1 MARVQ
6 IAINRDKCKIP
17 MNCRKCVQVCPQ
29 CVYKVYLTRVDK
41 GKVMP
46 MDAWGL
52 AMWFPDQCRGCLECV
67 RVCPEN
73 ALELVPPC
81 EYECPAHVDISSY
94 VSLLGEGN
102 IDEAIRVHRERNPF
116 VAVSARVCPHPCET
130 MCERRKTDNPVAVRS
145 LKRYMADMAKSD
157 PAKPTMKI
165 DPRNKDKKVAVVG
178 AGPAGL
184 SCAYFLKRLGY
195 QVTVFEK
202 SNKPG
207 GMLTS
212 MIPAYRL
219 PQEIVDKE
227 INFIL
232 NLGIEL
238 KLNTQVGKD
247 ISLEELKNNGYQA
260 IFLAIGAQ
268 SSPSMKVPGEELSGV
283 IQALDFLRDCRSG
296 KKPKIGKKI
305 AVIGGGNSAIDA
317 ARIAL
322 RQGADVTVVY
332 RRNREEMPAIEAEIE
347 EAEKEGVKFRLLSKP
362 KEIKGKNGKVES
374 LVCEEMIMKGYDPS
388 ARQKSV
394 PVPGKEFTIE
404 ADTIISAIGQKLDAD
419 EIMKEVG
426 IGFSYEG
433 FVFINKHT
441 MVTNI
446 PNIFAGGDAVT
457 GPSTV
462 TAAIGQGEKAARN
475 IDKYLAKDFLKDEEL
490 KTRYPW
496 LEHYDS
502 PVKFN
507 PKAAPAKHNR
517 SVTPLIPVSERMS
530 ANKEVEITLSK
541 DDVIKESSR
550 CLRCDYLVET
560 QRQRV
565 KTAAKS

>member
-6 IAINRDKCKIP
+6 IAINRDKCKLP

-29 CVYKVYLTRVDK
+29 CVYKVYLTRIDK

-67 RVCPEN
+67 RVCPEK
-73 ALELVPPC
+73 ALELVAPC
-81 EYECPAHVDISSY
+81 EYECPAHVDVPSY
-94 VSLLGEGN
+94 ISLLGEGN
-102 IDEAIRVHRERNPF
+102 VDEAIRIHRERNPF

-130 MCERRKTDNPVAVRS
+130 MCERRKTDNPVSVRS
-145 LKRYMADMAKSD
+145 LKRYMADSSKSSSL
-157 PAKPTMKI
+157 KPTIKEDSRNAKKKI
-165 DPRNKDKKVAVVG
+165 AIVG
-178 AGPAGL
+178 SGPAGL
-184 SCAYFLKRLGY
+184 SCAYFLRRIGY

-202 SNKPG
+202 ADKPG

-219 PQEIVDKE
+219 PQEIVNNE
-227 INFIL
+227 IDFIL

-238 KLNTQVGKD
+238 KLNTEVGKD
-247 ISLEELKNNGYQA
+247 ISIDALKNQGYQA
-260 IFLAIGAQ
+260 IFIAVGAQ
-268 SSPSMKVPGEELSGV
+268 GSPSIGIPGEEMNGV

-296 KKPKIGKKI
+296 KNPKIGKRV

-332 RRNREEMPAIEAEIE
+332 RRNIEEMPAIQAEVE
-347 EAEKEGVKFRLLSKP
+347 EAEKEGVKFRILARP
-362 KEIKGKNGKVES
+362 KEIKGKNGKAES
-374 LVCEEMIMKGYDPS
+374 LVCEEMMMKGYDRT
-388 ARQKSV
+388 ARNKSV
-394 PVPGKEFTIE
+394 PVPGKEFTLDV
-404 ADTIISAIGQKLDAD
+404 DTIISAIGQKLDA
-419 EIMKEVG
+419 EKIMKEVG

-446 PNIFAGGDAVT
+446 PNIFSGGDAVT

-475 IDKYLAKDFLKDEEL
+475 IDKYLAKDFLTDEEL

-502 PVKFN
+502 TVKFN
-507 PKAAPAKHNR
+507 PKGAPAKHNR
-517 SVTPLIPVSERMS
+517 TATPLIPVSERMS
-530 ANKEVEITLSK
+530 ANKEVEVTLSK
-541 DDVIKESSR
+541 DDVIRESSR

-560 QRQRV
+560 QRQRI